1 MNLTKKEQAWLKRF
15 EKTMDAAPYS
25 LIKKMSS
32 FTIGD
37 DYIVLYDLVKFNKYH
52 DENPQAQQSIK
63 DHHHLVDDADCR
75 LQEIPFPFCIEST
88 AG

>member
-1 MNLTKKEQAWLKRF
+1 MKLTKKEQAWLKRF
-15 EKTMDAAPYS
+15 EKTMDAAPSS

-37 DYIVLYDLVKFNKYH
+37 NYIVLYDLVKFDEYYK
-52 DENPQAQQSIK
+52 ENPEPFGCIK
-63 DHHHLVDDADCR
+63 DHHQLVSDADCR
-75 LQEIPFPFCIEST
+75 LQEISFPFCIEST